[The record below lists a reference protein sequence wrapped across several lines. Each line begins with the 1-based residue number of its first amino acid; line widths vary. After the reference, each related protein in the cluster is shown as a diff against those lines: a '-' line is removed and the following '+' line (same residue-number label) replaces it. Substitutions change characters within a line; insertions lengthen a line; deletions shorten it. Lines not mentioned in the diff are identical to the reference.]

1 MTAPVVRQFPG
12 TIPDKGQSQTT
23 FDTNVDAFLDWQA
36 LQFAPDLVAFGTF
49 ASDTAAALVAAN
61 LPSLAGRALDAVR
74 VNAAA
79 DGVEFANVTAA
90 GWALL
95 DDANAAA
102 QRVTLGLVIGTDI
115 PSFASPTFTGAVT
128 AGSFVGD
135 GSALTGIV
143 NGFFIVQETQASGT
157 DGGTFTSGAW
167 RTRTLN
173 VTQINT
179 IGSASLASNQVT
191 LPAGT
196 YRVTGSCSGFAVNAH
211 MAAIYNVTNSAF
223 LVYGSQE
230 FVGSADGITT
240 RSDINAVFTISGTKV
255 LEVRHQ
261 CQTTRATDG
270 FGRSA
275 SFSVPNI
282 YAQMSFEKI
291 A

>member
-1 MTAPVVRQFPG
+1 
-12 TIPDKGQSQTT
+12 
-23 FDTNVDAFLDWQA
+23 
-36 LQFAPDLVAFGTF
+36 VAFGTF
-49 ASDTAAALVAAN
+49 ASNTAAALVAAN
-61 LPSLAGRALDAVR
+61 LPSLTGRELDAVR
-74 VNAAA
+74 VNAAG
-79 DGVEFANVTAA
+79 DGVEFADVTAA

-95 DDANAAA
+95 DDADAAA
-102 QRVTLGLVIGTDI
+102 QRVTLGLVIGTDVSAI
-115 PSFASPTFTGAVT
+115 ASPTFTGAVT

-143 NGFFIVQETQASGT
+143 NGFFIVQETQDSGT

-179 IGSASLASNQVT
+179 IESASLASNQVT

-230 FVGSADGITT
+230 FVGTADGIIT
-240 RSDINAVFTISGTKV
+240 RSDINAVFTIVGTKV